1 MTEEPSSEP
10 PTTEPPFICRG
21 NLNVTKDDDCEL
33 VQETYWTRI
42 DVNSGRCNALKGDL
56 IISDNQCLEEL
67 VFHARSFQLMESLT
81 ISNNT
86 NLETII
92 TEIDSCFK
100 TKKLTLSSLIIID

>member
-1 MTEEPSSEP
+1 MTEE
-10 PTTEPPFICRG
+10 PTTEPPFICG
-21 NLNVTKDDDCEL
+21 GSLNVTKDDDCEL

-86 NLETII
+86 NLKTII
-92 TEIDSCFK
+92 TEIDALYK
-100 TKKLTLSSLIIID
+100 TMSLTLSSMMIND